1 MKDNIIKGRVIN
13 KHDTFGN
20 WNTAGENGFIP
31 KQGEI
36 IIYDKAVN
44 RPANIKIGDGVTKV
58 SDLDYL
64 VSPVG
69 LSGSYKDLT
78 NKPNIDFIKCLMD
91 PTHYTNEVSRAYE
104 SFIYLT
110 KEEPGGIALIQDK
123 SGNVGLMIIEFGLAG
138 SHDFLD
144 YEYPVV
150 REWRTRGI
158 YDFIPLDPEFD
169 STNLAIFDDW
179 YTDDE
184 GQWIGHTFNFSDY
197 IDLDVTI
204 EGTYDEEQ
212 YISADYRTDWF
223 PTLEFY
229 TAYSDSNY
237 QGVLAWFPV
246 QGLTSYVWTCFI
258 KGQTVTLANGTVKPI
273 EQIIPGDIVKYI
285 TDSGEYAETEVVLPP
300 HKGECTEYNIYR
312 FSDGTELSIHGSQG
326 IWHEG
331 KKKYQDII
339 TFKIGDQTKKLDGT
353 IITLEAIEKIECNE
367 PIEHYFLFTYNG
379 NYSVNNILTCTD
391 RAKAMIELSRNHN
404 KEYRDRLGADK
415 MRMLRKQVRERFNR
429 QYPTQ
434 YAHWISKDEAVLKEK
449 TRKLNN
455 DIKHVQKNLD
465 DTDYQVIKFTE
476 GILSPEEYE
485 PTKLQRIEWRE
496 AINKLEAEVTTL
508 QKKFDCDVARIENKP
523 NRPYYPAHGADT
535 MILMADGTEKPINTI
550 QAGDMVAYINNETIE
565 YTKVI
570 LPVIEE
576 YVWDATKYTF
586 ENGATIL
593 TSDEQNPFCINYD
606 ADRSPMEF
614 TVGDSFKLANENF
627 ANVAIKDN
635 IQYESQQSFYRLVTA
650 SGGYIV
656 NNIPYQVEQSRIE
669 NELSWEENEYYALN
683 Q

>member
-1 MKDNIIKGRVIN
+1 MGNNTVKGRVIN
-13 KHDTFGN
+13 KHDTFMN
-20 WNTAGENGFIP
+20 WIKAGQKGFIP
-31 KQGEI
+31 KSGELI
-36 IIYDKAVN
+36 IQDKEGSE
-44 RPANIKIGDGVTKV
+44 PANIKIGDGVTKV
-58 SDLDYL
+58 SELNNL
-64 VSPVG
+64 VSQVG
-69 LSGSYKDLT
+69 LSGSYNDLK
-78 NKPNIDFIKCLMD
+78 NKPSIDFIKCLMD
-91 PTHYTNEVSRAYE
+91 PDLFTTNIRRPYNPTIELS
-104 SFIYLT
+104 
-110 KEEPGGIALIQDK
+110 EETPGGIALIQDK
-123 SGNVGLMIIEFGLAG
+123 SGNKGLMFIEFGLYG
-138 SHDFLD
+138 R
-144 YEYPVV
+144 PVDGTLLID
-150 REWRTRGI
+150 EWYTRGI
-158 YDFIPLDPEFD
+158 YEFIPLEPDFD
-169 STNLAIFDDW
+169 YTNLAIFDDW
-179 YTDDE
+179 YSDDE
-184 GQWIGHTFNFSDY
+184 GQWVGHTFEFERY
-197 IDLDVTI
+197 INLNVTVD
-204 EGTYDEEQ
+204 ETYDEEQ
-212 YISADYRTDWF
+212 GTSADYRTNWF
-223 PTLEFY
+223 PTLEFFTSTY
-229 TAYSDSNY
+229 DYGNQ
-237 QGVLAWFPV
+237 QGVLAWFPRR
-246 QGLTSYVWTCFI
+246 GLQLYNWTCFI

-312 FSDGTELSIHGSQG
+312 FSDGTKLSIHGSQG

-331 KKKYQDII
+331 NTKYQDII

-391 RAKAMIELSRNHN
+391 RAKAMVELSRNHN

-434 YAHWISKDEAVLKEK
+434 YALWISKDEAVLKEK
-449 TRKLNN
+449 LRKLNN
-455 DIKHVQKNLD
+455 DIHHIQKNLD
-465 DTDYQVIKFTE
+465 NTDYQVIKFTE
-476 GILSPEEYE
+476 GVLSPEEYE
-485 PTKLQRIEWRE
+485 PIKLQRIKWRE
-496 AINKLEAEVTTL
+496 AINKLETEVAIL

-550 QAGDMVAYINNETIE
+550 QVGDMIAYINNGTIE

-586 ENGATIL
+586 ANGATIL
-593 TSDEQNPFCINYD
+593 TSNDQNPFCINYD

-614 TVGDSFKLANENF
+614 TVGDSFKLVNGNF
-627 ANVAIKDN
+627 ANVAIKDH

-650 SGGYIV
+650 SGGYVV